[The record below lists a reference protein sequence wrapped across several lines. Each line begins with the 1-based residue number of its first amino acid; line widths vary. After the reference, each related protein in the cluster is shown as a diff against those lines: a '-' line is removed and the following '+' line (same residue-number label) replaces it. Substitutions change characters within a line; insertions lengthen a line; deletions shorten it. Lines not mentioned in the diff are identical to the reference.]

1 MEHIHLIGIGG
12 TGLSAIARVLL
23 ERGYRVSG
31 SDLEYS
37 ALADSLM
44 QAGALIHTGHE
55 AENVRGADI
64 VIRSSAVPDDN
75 VEVQEARERGIPVV
89 KRAEFLPRLTEGQ
102 KLIAVAGSHGKTTTT
117 AMLAWILMALDQD
130 PSFIVGGVVENLHTN
145 ARAGDGDYFVIEA
158 DEYDEMFLGLEPEV
172 AVVTNVEYDHPDYY
186 PTPQA
191 FEEAFRSFVGQ
202 LKSGGSLVLCAE
214 DPGARGLRHEIDL
227 DQDVYFY
234 GFDNPD
240 FNYMARNLQGQ
251 DDGSYRFDFYTADIA
266 MELFQH
272 VELGIPGEHNV
283 LNALAALGVVDVLG
297 LSVEQATAALADFQG
312 SGRRFDIRGE
322 FAGVVIIDDY
332 AHHPTEIRTTIRA
345 AKDRYQ
351 DRDLWVVWQPHTFS
365 RTVALQD
372 EFRNCFQEAEHVVV
386 TAVYP
391 SREEKPQGFSMAE
404 IVQNIDHGDVT
415 YQAEFDAA
423 RSHLMSHVADGDV
436 VLIFSAGDAVD
447 LSADLAHT
455 LSQQQ
460 DG

>member
-37 ALADSLM
+37 ELADSLL

-75 VEVQEARERGIPVV
+75 VEVQEARERDIPVV

-117 AMLAWILMALDQD
+117 AMLSWILMELDQD

-145 ARAGDGDYFVIEA
+145 ARAGNGEYFVIEA

-172 AVVTNVEYDHPDYY
+172 TVVTNVEYDHPDYY
-186 PTPQA
+186 ATPQD
-191 FEEAFRSFVGQ
+191 FEQAFRAFVGR

-214 DPGARGLRHEIDL
+214 DPGARDLRHEVDL

-240 FNYMARNLQGQ
+240 FNYMARNLQRQ
-251 DDGSYRFDFYTADIA
+251 DDGGYRFDFYTADIA
-266 MELFQH
+266 MELFQQ
-272 VELGIPGEHNV
+272 VQLGIPGEHNV

-297 LSVEQATAALADFQG
+297 LSVERATAALADFQG
-312 SGRRFDIRGE
+312 SGRRFDIRGKY
-322 FAGVVIIDDY
+322 AGVVIVDDY

-345 AKDRYQ
+345 AKDRYPEQ
-351 DRDLWVVWQPHTFS
+351 DVWVVWQPHTYS
-365 RTVALQD
+365 RTLTLQD
-372 EFRNCFQEAEHVVV
+372 GFSTCFQEAEHVVV

-391 SREEKPQGFSMAE
+391 SREEKPEGFSMPE
-404 IVQNIDHGDVT
+404 IVRDIDHGDIS
-415 YQAEFDAA
+415 YQAEFEAA
-423 RSHLMSHVADGDV
+423 RSYLVSRLAEGDV

-447 LSADLAHT
+447 LSADLART
-455 LSQQQ
+455 LSQQ
-460 DG
+460 DR

>member
-1 MEHIHLIGIGG
+1 MEHVHLIGIGG

-37 ALADSLM
+37 ELADSLM

-64 VIRSSAVPDDN
+64 VIRSSAVPEDN
-75 VEVQEARERGIPVV
+75 VEIKEARQRGIPVV
-89 KRAEFLPRLTEGQ
+89 KRSEFLPRLTEGQ

-117 AMLAWILMALDQD
+117 AMLAWMLMELDQD
-130 PSFIVGGVVENLHTN
+130 PSFIVGGLVENLHTN
-145 ARAGDGDYFVIEA
+145 ARAGDGEYFVIEA

-172 AVVTNVEYDHPDYY
+172 SVVTNVEYDHPDYY
-186 PTPQA
+186 TTPQA
-191 FEEAFRSFVGQ
+191 FNQAFQSFVGQ

-214 DPGARGLRHEIDL
+214 DPGARDLRHEIDL

-240 FNYMARNLQGQ
+240 FNYMARNLQCQ
-251 DDGSYRFDFYTADIA
+251 EDGSYRFDFYTADIA
-266 MELFQH
+266 MELFQR
-272 VELGIPGEHNV
+272 VQLGIPGEHNV
-283 LNALAALGVVDVLG
+283 LNALAALGVVDILG
-297 LSVEQATAALADFQG
+297 LSVDRATAALADFQG

-322 FAGVVIIDDY
+322 FASVVIIDDY

-345 AKDRYQ
+345 AKDRYPEQ
-351 DRDLWVVWQPHTFS
+351 DVWVIWQPHTFS
-365 RTVALQD
+365 RTLALQND
-372 EFRNCFQEAEHVVV
+372 FATCFQEAEHVVV

-391 SREEKPQGFSMAE
+391 SREETPEGFSMAE
-404 IVQNIDHGDVT
+404 IVREFDHGDIS
-415 YQAEFDAA
+415 YQAEFEAA
-423 RSHLMSHVADGDV
+423 RSYLMSHLSEGDV

-447 LSADLAHT
+447 LSADLAHD
-455 LSQQQ
+455 LSQRNR
-460 DG
+460 